1 MRLGT
6 GEMILIFA
14 LAIILFGSGK
24 VAWLGKAL
32 GTSIREF
39 KSELNKVDEAVKVTS
54 DDHAK

>member
-24 VAWLGKAL
+24 VAGLGKAL

>member
-14 LAIILFGSGK
+14 LAIMLFGSGK
-24 VAWLGKAL
+24 VAGLGKAL

>member
-24 VAWLGKAL
+24 VAGLGKAL

-39 KSELNKVDEAVKVTS
+39 KSEFNKVDEAVKVTS